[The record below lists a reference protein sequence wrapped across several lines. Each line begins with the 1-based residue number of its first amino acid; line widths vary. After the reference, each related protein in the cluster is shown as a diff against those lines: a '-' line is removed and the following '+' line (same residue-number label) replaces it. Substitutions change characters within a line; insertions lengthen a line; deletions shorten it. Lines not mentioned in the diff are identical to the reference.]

1 MPTPKPLHLETDVNG
16 ALSLACQ
23 RAQVYADAARAA
35 STRKLYVRAWRRWEA
50 WCAEMHTAPLP
61 AAPEAVAAYL
71 GELARAGKSVATVRA
86 ALAAIQYYHRAAGH
100 TLQREAGPIAAV
112 LAGIVRT
119 ASRPLKRAR
128 ALELER
134 LRAIIAGITGEDLR
148 ALRDRALLLLGF
160 FGALRRSEL
169 VALDASAAGRSF
181 AEIRP
186 EGLVLHLTATKAS
199 AATQSI
205 YLPRR
210 GDALCAASA
219 LERYLAA
226 AGLAHGPL
234 FRPVSKA
241 GRLLI
246 RRLNAASVRH
256 ILHERFGHDGISPHA
271 LRSGFITSAARR
283 GVPEHVIQRTSRHK
297 SVEVLRGYIRE
308 ADGFA
313 PCAARHL

>member
-1 MPTPKPLHLETDVNG
+1 MPAPKPFHFETDVNG

-23 RAQVYADAARAA
+23 RAQAYADAARARLDA
-35 STRKLYVRAWRRWEA
+35 QVYARALRRWQA

-61 AAPEAVAAYL
+61 RRTESIAAYL
-71 GELARAGKSVATVRA
+71 AELARAGKSVASVRA
-86 ALAAIQYYHRAAGH
+86 ALAAIQYYASRGRAQVAARG
-100 TLQREAGPIAAV
+100 TALAAV
-112 LAGIVRT
+112 LAGIVRD
-119 ASRPLKRAR
+119 APAGRSNAP

-169 VALDASAAGRSF
+169 VALDASGAGRSF

-241 GRLLI
+241 VGCLSAGLMRQACATSCTSASATTGS
-246 RRLNAASVRH
+246 RRTRCARASSPVPPGAASP
-256 ILHERFGHDGISPHA
+256 S
-271 LRSGFITSAARR
+271 T
-283 GVPEHVIQRTSRHK
+283 
-297 SVEVLRGYIRE
+297 
-308 ADGFA
+308 
-313 PCAARHL
+313 